1 VPETRVIANEALFR
15 SVNEH
20 VKEANDRLLEGASD
34 SELDYLDFV
43 CECGA
48 ADCVEHVQL
57 TAAEYEEVRSEPR
70 RFAVVP
76 GHENP
81 LVETVVWRTERFL
94 VVRKRVGEEY
104 LEATDPRTD

>member
-1 VPETRVIANEALFR
+1 VPETRVVANEALFR

-20 VKEANDRLLEGASD
+20 INEANDRLLEGASH

-43 CECGA
+43 CECGE

-70 RFAVVP
+70 QFALVA
-76 GHENP
+76 GHEN
-81 LVETVVWRTERFL
+81 LGVETVVRRTERFL
-94 VVRKRVGEEY
+94 VVRKRVGEEF
-104 LEATDPRTD
+104 LRETDPRTV